1 MLKFIAVSSAALLAA
16 TPVFAQTTAPAT
28 PPAEA
33 APAQTEAAPA
43 QESAPAQ
50 DAAAPAQAAPA
61 GNQVQQIVAAEFPT
75 YDADKSGDLNETE
88 FQAWVVALRDK
99 DPAAAAKPLDDA
111 GKAKFAKEIF
121 AKADTNKDKKI
132 AEAEMVAFFSGAA

>member
-1 MLKFIAVSSAALLAA
+1 MLKFIAVASATLLAA
-16 TPVFAQTTAPAT
+16 TPVLAQTAT
-28 PPAEA
+28 PPAEP
-33 APAQTEAAPA
+33 APAPTEAAPA
-43 QESAPAQ
+43 QPAPAAPAQ
-50 DAAAPAQAAPA
+50 DAAQPAQAAPSTD
-61 GNQVQQIVAAEFPT
+61 QVQQIVAAEFPT
-75 YDADKSGDLNETE
+75 YDTDKSGDLNETE
-88 FQAWVVALRDK
+88 FQTWVVALRDK